1 MRSIFES
8 LGIGMKSLIQVI
20 FHPVFW
26 LVLLLV
32 MIQYKKQTDLEKK
45 ILGIERNSVIGRT
58 LQSTFYGLLGGLLGS
73 VIMIIV
79 GVSIGQEGLIYLLPI
94 ALLLYMIKSRY
105 LCFSYAGGLLSL
117 SSLTFGFPKVD
128 VEGLMALVAILH
140 FIESFL
146 IYLDGN
152 TDSIPIIIDKGN
164 GQHIGGYNLQRVWP
178 IPIIIMTLMASS
190 PVGPST
196 QIEMPSWWP
205 LIKPIGYK
213 NLADVNFIVI
223 SIMAILGY
231 GDIALTQLPKIKV
244 KKSAFRLFH
253 YSILLLILSIL
264 ASRMKAFQ
272 WIAALFAPTVHE
284 LIILIGQKKERKGK
298 PLFTLPENGIRILE
312 VLEGSAAD
320 KMKIQRGDILYS
332 INGMPVNTEEELTQI
347 LNQWPTFVW
356 IQGEDYKG
364 EKYTKELKVF
374 PYGLRT
380 LGIIVLPQYSDI
392 TYVMQEKESILER
405 FLSKIRK

>member
-1 MRSIFES
+1 MRPIFES
-8 LGIGMKSLIQVI
+8 LGIGIKSLIRVI

-32 MIQYKKQTDLEKK
+32 IIQYKKQTNIEKK

-58 LQSTFYGLLGGLLGS
+58 FQSIFYGLLGGFLGS
-73 VIMIIV
+73 TIMIIV

-117 SSLTFGFPKVD
+117 SSLIFGFPKVD

-164 GQHIGGYNLQRVWP
+164 GQHIGGYNLQRIWP
-178 IPIIIMTLMASS
+178 IPIIIMTLMASNQVAS
-190 PVGPST
+190 AA
-196 QIEMPSWWP
+196 QIEMPNWWP
-205 LIKPIGYK
+205 LIKPFGYK
-213 NLADVNFIVI
+213 NLNHVTFIMI
-223 SIMAILGY
+223 SVVAVLGY

-244 KKSAFRLFH
+244 KKSAFRLLN
-253 YSILLLILSIL
+253 YSILLLVLSIL
-264 ASRMKAFQ
+264 ASRMMVFQ

-284 LIILIGQKKERKGK
+284 LIILIGQKEERKGK
-298 PLFTLPENGIRILE
+298 PLFTLPKNGIRVLE

-332 INGMPVNTEEELTQI
+332 INNIPVNAEEELIQV

-356 IQGEDYKG
+356 IQGEDYRG

-405 FLSKIRK
+405 IISKIRE